1 MILGQISVLTWRI
14 LTLKSGK
21 GVPAGHLFH
30 QMCILRQ
37 TRWQL
42 EHVIGQYLMLHVLF
56 FDCCCCT
63 LLDVGR
69 WEVGSGY

>member
-30 QMCILRQ
+30 QMCILPQ

-42 EHVIGQYLMLHVLF
+42 EHAPCDCDRTVSHVTRPLF
-56 FDCCCCT
+56 
-63 LLDVGR
+63 
-69 WEVGSGY
+69 